1 MKTHN
6 FEIAYVKGF
15 SSEESVLRQAAKG
28 LIDGVFFLRRA
39 CDSSIRVRIDGE
51 TKKKAAR
58 VLDKMGLSISDAVRC
73 VLAYHL
79 LVAIEKTLHDQGLH
93 IS

>member
-1 MKTHN
+1 
-6 FEIAYVKGF
+6 
-15 SSEESVLRQAAKG
+15 
-28 LIDGVFFLRRA
+28 
-39 CDSSIRVRIDGE
+39 VRIDGE

-73 VLAYHL
+73 VLACHL